1 MENNFFSERNALCG
15 VFSNGIADIDDVCYR
30 ISGTS
35 SYYKSDFKIKKAP
48 NSSMSY
54 GAPQNVE
61 IST

>member
-1 MENNFFSERNALCG
+1 MKNNFSSERNTLNG
-15 VFSNGIADIDDVCYR
+15 VFSNGIADIDDICYC

-54 GAPQNVE
+54 GAP
-61 IST
+61 